1 MLIEERGTERS
12 AAAFLPACPRS
23 AQGGGDTGVD
33 DRLVADDDGDGGH
46 ISVVFFCR
54 FLTNL
59 IH

>member
-33 DRLVADDDGDGGH
+33 EHLVEDDDGDGGH
-46 ISVVFFCR
+46 MGVV
-54 FLTNL
+54 LMITKV
-59 IH
+59 

>member
-33 DRLVADDDGDGGH
+33 HHLVADDDGDGGH
-46 ISVVFFCR
+46 MGVVVFFAD
-54 FLTNL
+54 F
-59 IH
+59 